1 MKVNG
6 KELEFKQNTTISN
19 LLDDIGIEK
28 DRVVVEIN
36 LDIIENE
43 QYDKYIL
50 KEEDIIEVIR
60 FVGGG

>member
-6 KELEFKQNTTISN
+6 KEFEFKTDMTISK
-19 LLDDIGIEK
+19 LLENIGVKK

-36 LDIIENE
+36 LNIIENN
-43 QYDKYIL
+43 QYDSYIVR
-50 KEEDIIEVIR
+50 EEDVIEVIR

>member
-6 KELEFKQNTTISN
+6 KEFEFKSGITISK
-19 LLDDIGIEK
+19 LLEDIGVKK

-36 LDIIENE
+36 LNIVENN
-43 QYDKYIL
+43 QYDSYIL
-50 KEEDIIEVIR
+50 REEDVIEVIR

>member
-6 KELEFKQNTTISN
+6 KEFEFKSGMTISK
-19 LLDDIGIEK
+19 LLEDIGVKK

-36 LDIIENE
+36 LNIIENN
-43 QYDKYIL
+43 QYDSYIL
-50 KEEDIIEVIR
+50 REEDVIEVIR

>member
-6 KELEFKQNTTISN
+6 EEFEFKSDMTISK
-19 LLDDIGIEK
+19 LLEDIGVKK

-36 LDIIENE
+36 LNIIENN
-43 QYDKYIL
+43 QYDSYIVR
-50 KEEDIIEVIR
+50 EEDVIEVIR

>member
-6 KELEFKQNTTISN
+6 KEFEFKSDMTISK
-19 LLDDIGIEK
+19 LLEDIGVKK

-36 LDIIENE
+36 LNIIENN
-43 QYDKYIL
+43 QYDSYIVR
-50 KEEDIIEVIR
+50 EEDVIEVIR